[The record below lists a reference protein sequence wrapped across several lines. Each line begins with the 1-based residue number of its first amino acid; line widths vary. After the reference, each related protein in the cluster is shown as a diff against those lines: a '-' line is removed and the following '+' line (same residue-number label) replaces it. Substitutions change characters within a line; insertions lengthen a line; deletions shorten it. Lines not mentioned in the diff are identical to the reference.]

1 MFSHHI
7 RTAVVSAAV
16 VLTAATATA
25 CTATATASPA
35 GASRETPHWSYEGA
49 TGPEHWA
56 SLSEDFEAC
65 EKGREQSPIDL
76 TEDIAVET
84 DTPVTVHYRPVTAE
98 LVNNGHTVQANVSA
112 GSSIVVDG
120 TTYQLRQFH
129 FHLPS
134 EHTEDG
140 AHAAMEMH
148 FVHEDGKG
156 ELAVLGVLMRAAKG
170 HSAFTDLW
178 KRLPAEEGG
187 RSRVT
192 KPVDLARFLP
202 GGRGQYRYEGSLT
215 TPPCTEGV
223 KWTVLEDQVRVT
235 PRQVA
240 AYRELFPRSN
250 RPIQPRGGREVDH
263 IDR

>member
-1 MFSHHI
+1 MSSHHI
-7 RTAVVSAAV
+7 RTAVVSALAA
-16 VLTAATATA
+16 LTAVTATA
-25 CTATATASPA
+25 CTATASASPD
-35 GASRETPHWSYEGA
+35 GKSPETPHWSYEGA

-56 SLSEDFEAC
+56 SLSEDFETC
-65 EKGREQSPIDL
+65 EKGREQSPVDL
-76 TEDIAVET
+76 TEDVAVET
-84 DTPVTVHYRPVTAE
+84 DTPVTVHYKPVTAE

-140 AHAAMEMH
+140 GHAAMEMH
-148 FVHEDGKG
+148 FVHEDSKG
-156 ELAVLGVLMRAAKG
+156 GLAVLGVLMRTAKG

-178 KRLPAEEGG
+178 KHLPAEEGG
-187 RSRVT
+187 QSHITR
-192 KPVDLARFLP
+192 PVDLTRFLP
-202 GGRGQYRYEGSLT
+202 GDRDQYRYEGSLT

-250 RPIQPRGGREVDH
+250 RPVQPRNDREVDH
-263 IDR
+263 VDR